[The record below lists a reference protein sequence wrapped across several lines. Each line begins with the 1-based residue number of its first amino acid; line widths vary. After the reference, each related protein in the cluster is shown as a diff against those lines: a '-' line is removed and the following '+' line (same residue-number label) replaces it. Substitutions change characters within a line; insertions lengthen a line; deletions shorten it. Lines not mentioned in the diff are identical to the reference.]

1 MNKFGVIVSGFGGQ
15 GILFVGYLLAHAAMY
30 EGKNV
35 ACVPSYGAEMRGGTA
50 HCSVLIDHREIYS
63 PIVEQPDI
71 LMAFNRPSVV
81 KFEPRVSPRGLMLL
95 NSSMVDHSFGCR
107 EDIRIIKIAANLEAQ
122 KLGDSRVANLIMLGG
137 LIKATGIISLDSAR
151 AALETLL
158 PDHRRNVLAINCAA
172 LKTGASMVWH

>member
-1 MNKFGVIVSGFGGQ
+1 MNKYGVIVSGFGGQ
-15 GILFVGYLLAHAAMY
+15 GILFVGYLLAYAAMY

-71 LMAFNRPSVV
+71 LLAFNRPSVV
-81 KFEPRVSPRGLMLL
+81 KFEPRVSPRGLMLV
-95 NSSMVDHSFGCR
+95 NSSMVDDSFGCR

-137 LIKATGIISLDSAR
+137 LISASGIVSMESAR
-151 AALETLL
+151 TALETVL
-158 PDHRRNVLAINCAA
+158 PDHRRHVLALNRTA
-172 LKTGASMVWH
+172 LKTGASMIR